1 MSGDHAKAGPQHH
14 KAFSVVFFC
23 RNTGWLGGE
32 PAAPLSA
39 PPVRRSQSKKHSLG
53 LSVVGTQQ
61 PMPVCHS

>member
-14 KAFSVVFFC
+14 KALSVVFR
-23 RNTGWLGGE
+23 RNTGWLGDE

-39 PPVRRSQSKKHSLG
+39 PPVRRSQSKKHNLG
-53 LSVVGTQQ
+53 LNVVGTQQ